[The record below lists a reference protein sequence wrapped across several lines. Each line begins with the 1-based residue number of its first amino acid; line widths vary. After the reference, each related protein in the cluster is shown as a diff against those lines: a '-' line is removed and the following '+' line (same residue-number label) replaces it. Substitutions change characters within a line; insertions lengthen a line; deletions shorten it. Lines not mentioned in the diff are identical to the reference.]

1 MKTKELSPRR
11 KAQNAA
17 FQALPIAKVIR
28 PLRFIFEAHGVSH
41 KRGKDAEGKVLPFN
55 VATARS
61 YARKGWG
68 SVVQSMALMQAV

>member
-1 MKTKELSPRR
+1 MKTKQLSPRR
-11 KAQNAA
+11 QAQNAA

-41 KRGKDAEGKVLPFN
+41 KRGKDAESKVLPFN

-61 YARKGWG
+61 YARKGLG
-68 SVVQSMALMQAV
+68 SMVQVMAQMQAA